1 MKTLVFIGM
10 IGFILLFTG
19 CGDPM
24 TEGVLIGLGTSTAA
38 SEAEELAK
46 DNKTALIA
54 KILQLQLER
63 ENATS
68 PEEVAIIQDKLDKAE
83 KQQEIALLTAS
94 ITEQINAG
102 IKRDWGDK
110 PLEGAAGTNNL
121 AYILGSLA
129 TVAAGYAGKKQLDS
143 NKQSKAIAAVK
154 IAAKP
159 EDERKVYE
167 ALNAG
172 A

>member
-1 MKTLVFIGM
+1 MRYLVTLLIIMLFIC
-10 IGFILLFTG
+10 G

-24 TEGVLIGLGTSTAA
+24 SEGIMIGLGTSTAA
-38 SEAEELAK
+38 QEATDLAQE
-46 DNKTALIA
+46 NKTALVA
-54 KILQLQLER
+54 KILQLQAEKDA
-63 ENATS
+63 ATT
-68 PEEVAIIQDKLDKAE
+68 PEEVVAIQTKLAAAE
-83 KQQEIALLTAS
+83 KQQEIAQLTAS

-121 AYILGSLA
+121 AYILGSIA

-143 NKQSKAIAAVK
+143 NKQAAAIARVK

-159 EDERKVYE
+159 ETEQVVYK
-167 ALNAG
+167 AING

>member
-1 MKTLVFIGM
+1 MFLV
-10 IGFILLFTG
+10 G

-38 SEAEELAK
+38 SEAGELARE
-46 DNKTALIA
+46 NKTALIA
-54 KILQLQLER
+54 KVLQLQTALD
-63 ENATS
+63 NATS
-68 PEEVAIIQDKLDKAE
+68 PEEIAVIQAKLASAE
-83 KQQEIALLTAS
+83 KQQEIAQLTQS

-102 IKRDWGDK
+102 IQRDWGEK
-110 PLEGAAGTNNL
+110 PTKGAAGTNNL
-121 AYILGSLA
+121 AYILGSIA

-143 NKQSKAIAAVK
+143 NKQAAAIARVK

-159 EDERKVYE
+159 DSEKEVYT

>member
-1 MKTLVFIGM
+1 MKVLLITS
-10 IGFILLFTG
+10 ILAAIMLFTG

-38 SEAEELAK
+38 TEAGELAK

-54 KILQLQLER
+54 KILQLQAEKDA
-63 ENATS
+63 ATS
-68 PEEVAIIQDKLDKAE
+68 PEEISIIQAKLDKAE
-83 KQQEIALLTAS
+83 KQQEIAQLTQS

-110 PLEGAAGTNNL
+110 PLEGEAGANNI
-121 AYILGSLA
+121 AYILGTLA
-129 TVAAGYAGKKQLDS
+129 TLATGYAGKKTLDS
-143 NKQSKAIAAVK
+143 SKQAAALARVK

-159 EDERKVYE
+159 EAEQKVY
-167 ALNAG
+167 NAIGG

>member
-1 MKTLVFIGM
+1 MRYLVTIV
-10 IGFILLFTG
+10 IILLFTCG

-24 TEGVLIGLGTSTAA
+24 SEGIMIGLGTSTAA
-38 SEAEELAK
+38 QEATELAQE
-46 DNKTALIA
+46 NKTALVA
-54 KILQLQLER
+54 KIIQLQAER
-63 ENATS
+63 DAATS
-68 PEEVAIIQDKLDKAE
+68 PDVVALIQSKLDKAE
-83 KQQEIALLTAS
+83 KQQEIADLTTS
-94 ITEQINAG
+94 ITAQINAG

-121 AYILGSLA
+121 AYILGSIA

-143 NKQSKAIAAVK
+143 NKQAAAIARVK

-159 EDERKVYE
+159 ETEQKVYN
-167 ALNAG
+167 ALNTG